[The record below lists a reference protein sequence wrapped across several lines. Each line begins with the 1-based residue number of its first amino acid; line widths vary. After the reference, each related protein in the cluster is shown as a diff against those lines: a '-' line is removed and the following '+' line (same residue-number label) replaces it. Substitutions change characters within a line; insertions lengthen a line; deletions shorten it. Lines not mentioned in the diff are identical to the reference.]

1 MHVIDIKV
9 KQNRI
14 VSPNRVFLGNQY
26 EEGITYLNIIL
37 DDIFKDNH
45 VYLFFKNKRYNKF
58 LIYPLIDKFNITQ
71 KISEFDGTW
80 YIYILVSNNKI
91 DNIESLNNE
100 ENLFG
105 NNDFL
110 FVSNVICGDIKN
122 VRFNLSEQEEAV
134 DPNLKILYDDL
145 LNLKEELEDMISKSV
160 NKPPIGS
167 VILLTVDVNPS
178 EYFNNTTWERF
189 APGLNLRGVDIDSDF
204 YNVVEKISGG
214 ESITLETVTSNEA
227 IAVENDDTNVEYLIN
242 NKIEN
247 TYDTYSPNITVYM
260 WKRIS

>member
-1 MHVIDIKV
+1 MHIIDIEV
-9 KQNRI
+9 KQNRV

-37 DDIFKDNH
+37 DDIFKNNY

-58 LIYPLIDKFNITQ
+58 LIYPLIDKINITQ
-71 KISEFDGTW
+71 KISGFDGTW
-80 YIYILVSNNKI
+80 YIYVLVSNNKI
-91 DNIESLNNE
+91 DNTESLNNE
-100 ENLFG
+100 KELFD

-122 VRFNLSEQEEAV
+122 VCFNLSEQEDGV

-145 LNLKEELEDMISKSV
+145 LNLKEELEDMISKND

-167 VILLTVDVNPS
+167 VILLTVDIDPS
-178 EYFNNTTWERF
+178 QYFKNTSWVRF
-189 APGLNLRGVDIDSDF
+189 APGLNLRGVDVDSDF
-204 YNVVEKISGG
+204 YNVAEKISGG
-214 ESITLETVTSNEA
+214 EPITLETVTSNEA
-227 IAVENDDTNVEYLIN
+227 IVIENDDINVEYLIN
-242 NKIEN
+242 NKIKN